1 MEGMHITS
9 RQVFSADPATTV
21 SMLSTRDF
29 LEELATRAHAT
40 SHTIDIAGYT
50 TRVRLVVAAPAE
62 AQRFVGSS
70 LDVTTTVNWGDPDA
84 DGSRHGTFSV
94 EVAKLP
100 VELAGTVTALPEGA
114 TTVVTYDGE
123 LQVRIPLIGRQIEK
137 TAAPAITQVLD
148 QQQQIGNE
156 WLAARR

>member
-29 LEELATRAHAT
+29 LDELATRAHAT
-40 SHTIDIAGYT
+40 SHTIEIAGYT
-50 TRVRLVVAAPAE
+50 TRVQMVVPAPSE
-62 AQRFVGSS
+62 AQAFVGSS
-70 LDVTTTVNWGDPDA
+70 LDATTTVNWGDPDA
-84 DGSRHGTFSV
+84 DGSRHGTFEV
-94 EVAKLP
+94 TVAKLP
-100 VELAGTVTALPEGA
+100 VNLSGTVTALPEGA

-123 LQVRIPLIGRQIEK
+123 LQVRIPLLGRQIER
-137 TAAPAITQVLD
+137 TAAPAITQVLEY
-148 QQQQIGNE
+148 QQDIGNE